1 MAACAPNTAFLI
13 CRYATKLWE
22 YFYGD
27 DAAERVR
34 QTSIAITLAT
44 SGAAIWLFAMYR
56 QLGTSYQGAR
66 PAPGGTLGWLLRQK
80 QGRIDRS
87 DCTRTANP
95 RPLADPGPGG
105 AGRGRTGDDGQ

>member
-1 MAACAPNTAFLI
+1 MNERAFVSFAYFLI
-13 CRYATKLWE
+13 E
-22 YFYGD
+22 YPPPASPD
-27 DAAERVR
+27 
-34 QTSIAITLAT
+34 
-44 SGAAIWLFAMYR
+44 
-56 QLGTSYQGAR
+56 QGAR

-105 AGRGRTGDDGQ
+105 AGRGRTGDPGQ

>member
-66 PAPGGTLGWLLRQK
+66 APQPRPAP
-80 QGRIDRS
+80 
-87 DCTRTANP
+87 P
-95 RPLADPGPGG
+95 RPALPHARP
-105 AGRGRTGDDGQ
+105 RRRTP